1 MEVIMERKIY
11 IMILKTIRIEEIG
24 IQIFELFQ
32 VAKETII
39 ANRIKPIDDGKSILL
54 LFIHIFLR

>member
-39 ANRIKPIDDGKSILL
+39 ANKIVD
-54 LFIHIFLR
+54 